1 MNGTYGITVLESIK
15 KRCESVE
22 HTSRLYLSIEAIKS
36 VLIKYQYEKEHPLYK
51 YLEETRSY
59 FEYCEK
65 ETVGI
70 GINAAREIII
80 DIIDTIIVELQTFY
94 KDND

>member
-1 MNGTYGITVLESIK
+1 MNGAYGITVLESIK

-22 HTSRLYLSIEAIKS
+22 YVSRLYLSIEAIKS

-65 ETVGI
+65 EAVGI
-70 GINAAREIII
+70 GIHAAREIII